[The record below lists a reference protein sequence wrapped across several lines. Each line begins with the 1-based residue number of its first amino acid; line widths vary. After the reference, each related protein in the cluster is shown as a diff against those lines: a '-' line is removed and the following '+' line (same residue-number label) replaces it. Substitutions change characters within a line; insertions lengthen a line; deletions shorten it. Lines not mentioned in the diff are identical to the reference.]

1 MKKSLCLLLGAA
13 IFSVFVGCASWR
25 SYGVRLKYTDGTR
38 EIVLER
44 DTLNTQGQPTT
55 TKTKKECQK

>member
-1 MKKSLCLLLGAA
+1 MKKYICLMFCAA

-44 DTLNTQGQPTT
+44 DTLNTQGHPTT
-55 TKTKKECQK
+55 TKTKTERHK